1 MILDFRNLRGKK
13 IPFHRLSLKDI
24 HDPNMQV
31 GAVMLPPC
39 GKYALLI

>member
-13 IPFHRLSLKDI
+13 ISFHCLSLKDI

-31 GAVMLPPC
+31 GGC
-39 GKYALLI
+39 YAATLW